1 MKKKEHVSLSSN
13 PKEAREA
20 WGAAGAEDP
29 SLSTFDVS
37 LTSIYNLTDDV
48 GYQGSREL
56 TSEEDPGLA
65 RSKRRKRSKVA
76 TVRPRRDKAKDEDAD
91 EEDEDA
97 ENEGPP
103 RAARSPRVR
112 RKRHPSSRTRP
123 LRQEHPGSSESS
135 SSTLTSKTKSS
146 RWSLAG
152 FRRYLCSCCDRRR
165 RKGAGAE
172 AEAVGEAGGAGEPP
186 PGRARPGPGPASE
199 HRPQEAPGSAPRDQ
213 EDGQDHPAPM

>member
-1 MKKKEHVSLSSN
+1 MIMKKKEHVSLSSN

-20 WGAAGAEDP
+20 GGAAGAEDP

-48 GYQGSREL
+48 GYQGSQEL
-56 TSEEDPGLA
+56 TSWVCMKRRHLPWDPWKEASCPPRAGISLRHEAPYVTGRVSGERASSPALGFPKEEDPGLA

-135 SSTLTSKTKSS
+135 PSTLTSKSKSS

-152 FRRYLCSCCDRRR
+152 FGRYLCSCCDRRR
-165 RKGAGAE
+165 R
-172 AEAVGEAGGAGEPP
+172 
-186 PGRARPGPGPASE
+186 
-199 HRPQEAPGSAPRDQ
+199 
-213 EDGQDHPAPM
+213 